1 MRRNTAYEAFNQPWV
16 EIGRVVKLQGL
27 KGFVKCVSYLQAAD
41 LLPSIEQVMIQR
53 DNGTDQVY
61 RLKIM
66 KSAGKGFLAGFE
78 GIEDR
83 SSAEKIVGA
92 KIFMNAGKL
101 PQLPE
106 GEYYW
111 KDLIGMAVIDE
122 NGPVLGRISGVFPT
136 GSNDVLICEG
146 ADREILLPV
155 IADVIRRVDIDNR
168 TVIVQL
174 PEGL

>member
-1 MRRNTAYEAFNQPWV
+1 MVYEASSQLWV

-27 KGFVKCVSYLQAAD
+27 KGFVKCVSYLQSVE
-41 LLPSIEQVMIQR
+41 LLLSIEQVMIHQ
-53 DNGTDQVY
+53 DDGTDQLY
-61 RLKIM
+61 RLKFV
-66 KSAGKGFLAGFE
+66 KQAGKGFLAGFE

-92 KIFMNAGKL
+92 KIFMDAGKL
-101 PQLPE
+101 PKLPE

-122 NGPVLGRISGVFPT
+122 AGPVLGRVSGVFPT

-146 ADREILLPV
+146 MGREILLPL
-155 IADVIRRVDIDNR
+155 IADVIRHVDLDNG